1 MIVLQQDIW
10 WCRLLL
16 SLVDHRV
23 RYGFVDGNVAAFPGL
38 VNSPA
43 DVGRSRRVPHEMLH
57 EPQQRIA
64 EDVIVAL
71 VCRLWD
77 RDEAGSRHEGRDH
90 AAASSIGDKRAVRLD
105 AVLHGAAIAG
115 YDQPAPLE
123 QLFAQRP
130 KPLEL
135 VLRG

>member
-77 RDEAGSRHEGRDH
+77 GHEAHIDFVVRHLEERAAFHYGAKPDTDRHGRGDPGGR
-90 AAASSIGDKRAVRLD
+90 AATG
-105 AVLHGAAIAG
+105 
-115 YDQPAPLE
+115 
-123 QLFAQRP
+123 
-130 KPLEL
+130 
-135 VLRG
+135 